1 MPVPEVL
8 SITAAASVLAAV
20 AGLPAASGTAGA
32 ANLLLVVWVPL
43 YLRTSAPINR
53 RLTAAADTHEIPAD
67 ARTWQRDWGWDWDR
81 IIVPR
86 AVLQSQPGRPRLNK
100 LGVSLIS

>member
-53 RLTAAADTHEIPAD
+53 RLTTAADIHETPAD
-67 ARTWQRDWGWDWDR
+67 ARTWQRDWD
-81 IIVPR
+81 
-86 AVLQSQPGRPRLNK
+86 
-100 LGVSLIS
+100 